1 MRESLSERQ
10 RDILC
15 EVVELYVA
23 QGEPVASGAVARVSA
38 TGLSP
43 ASIRTVMVEL
53 EAAGLVVQ
61 PHTSAGRVPS
71 DLGYRVYIDR
81 LLQHA
86 ALPKSDARR
95 LRAMLPPA
103 SSLEES
109 LSQVSRVL
117 AEVTR
122 EVGMAAVP
130 ATQDATLRS
139 IHFVNVAPHR
149 VVGIVVTAGGL
160 VDSRL
165 LAVDRDFSTA
175 ELERVSNF
183 CTEEFAGHT
192 LQQIRA
198 RLLSL
203 MAEERTRCDELLSGV
218 LALAERTVATQST
231 AGEVFVE
238 GTARLLERAAPG
250 QIEALRRLFAAFT
263 DKAVLLGLLNEFL
276 AASGTSVA
284 VGSELSLPSE
294 GNLGLIVTSF
304 QCPSGERGVVGV
316 IGLKRME
323 YSRIIPVVQ
332 FIGSYLNEFGGS
344 GGGQA

>member
-1 MRESLSERQ
+1 MREGLSERQ

-15 EVVELYVA
+15 EVVELYVT
-23 QGEPVASGAVARVSA
+23 QGEPVASGMVARVSP
-38 TGLSP
+38 TGLSS
-43 ASIRTVMVEL
+43 ASIRHVMGEL
-53 EAAGLVVQ
+53 EAAGLLVQ

-86 ALPKSDARR
+86 ELPSRDARR
-95 LRAMLPPA
+95 LRAMLAPA

-122 EVGMAAVP
+122 EVGMAAAP
-130 ATQDATLRS
+130 ATDDATLRS
-139 IHFVNVAPHR
+139 IHFVNVAPQR
-149 VVGIVVTAGGL
+149 VLGIVVTGGGL

-165 LAVDRDFSTA
+165 LVVDRDFSTA
-175 ELERVSNF
+175 ELERISNF
-183 CTEEFAGHT
+183 CTDEFAALT

-198 RLLSL
+198 RLLAL

-218 LALAERTVATQST
+218 LTLAERTVATQST
-231 AGEVFVE
+231 ASEVFVD

-250 QIEALRRLFAAFT
+250 QIEALRQLFAAFT
-263 DKAVLLGLLNEFL
+263 DKALLLSLLNGFL
-276 AASGTSVA
+276 AASGTQVA

-332 FIGSYLNEFGGS
+332 FIGSYLSEFGL
-344 GGGQA
+344 GGGGEA